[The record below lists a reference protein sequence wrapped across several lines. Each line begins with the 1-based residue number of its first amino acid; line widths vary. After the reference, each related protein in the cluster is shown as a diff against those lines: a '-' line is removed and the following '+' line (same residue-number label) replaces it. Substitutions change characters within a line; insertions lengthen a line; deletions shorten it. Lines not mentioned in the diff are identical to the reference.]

1 MLILPWAEK
10 AGLSD
15 DKLLAVL
22 SDYRTSFN
30 DTKRLVIELADEMT
44 DTPRECLGRFAD
56 LDCAPDRCFRSI
68 SKHQRAAVPGRQAQ
82 EFASCFGQ
90 AELFGATDNL
100 LQRFELFTLLV
111 NKQLRVTHDVD
122 EQDVPDLEL
131 HI

>member
-44 DTPRECLGRFAD
+44 DTPCECL
-56 LDCAPDRCFRSI
+56 
-68 SKHQRAAVPGRQAQ
+68 
-82 EFASCFGQ
+82 
-90 AELFGATDNL
+90 
-100 LQRFELFTLLV
+100 
-111 NKQLRVTHDVD
+111 
-122 EQDVPDLEL
+122 
-131 HI
+131 